1 MIRLKKRIRY
11 KKWPKKFASKTL
23 KDFVG
28 GNSWVFFA
36 RHGNPRP
43 TFLEIPVT
51 QWITNIEYLAL
62 QNQVSSMKVTNDA
75 AERAPGL
82 LTEFHTASITKDENQ
97 KQLLFQVIRY
107 MRKLNRD
114 TATVLQAESESLRT
128 L

>member
-1 MIRLKKRIRY
+1 MKKRIRH
-11 KKWPKKFASKTL
+11 KKCRRQKKSASRTL

-75 AERAPGL
+75 AERALGL
-82 LTEFHTASITKDENQ
+82 LTEFYSASIMKDENQ
-97 KQLLFQVIRY
+97 KQFLFQVIRY
-107 MRKLNRD
+107 MLKLNRD